1 MSEIKLTLR
10 QKIVQ
15 IAKDYSQ
22 MIGKDEPDDIY
33 DFGKVVIV
41 RNKGRDFA
49 YLKSDFIISLV
60 RAEGKVTA
68 T

>member
-1 MSEIKLTLR
+1 
-10 QKIVQ
+10 VQ